1 MAKIYSPRI
10 NAPSETNK
18 YYIKTTY
25 NGYNRCIIINYV
37 SGSVLPNCTGYAWG
51 RFCECQDVHDCNL
64 SRAQAEAWYLNTSD
78 GYARG
83 QEPKLGAVI
92 CWSDSSGDGHVAIV
106 EKIYSN
112 GDILTSNSAYNGSRF
127 YLKTLK
133 ASNNYYYGSTYHF
146 QGFIYNPTE
155 FEDPD
160 RPPQEETKRTKF
172 PWVLYAKKFRNRHL
186 T

>member
-10 NAPSETNK
+10 NPPSETNK

-25 NGYNRCIIINYV
+25 NGYNRCILIDYV

-64 SRAQAEAWYLNTSD
+64 SRAQAEAWYYAND
-78 GYARG
+78 GYERG
-83 QEPKLGAVI
+83 QLPKVGAVA
-92 CWSDSSGDGHVAIV
+92 CWSDSAGDGHVAIV
-106 EKIYSN
+106 EKVYSN
-112 GDILTSNSAYNGSRF
+112 KDILTSNSAYNGSRF

-133 ASNNYYYGSTYHF
+133 RSNDYSYGSTYHF

-160 RPPQEETKRTKF
+160 NPTPKTPKTKF
-172 PWVLYAKKFRNRHL
+172 KWVLFTREIRRRYWQRN
-186 T
+186 